1 MHIYCNFIIT
11 DFLPNC
17 DCCAAIVRNAL
28 IENVFL
34 ADSQIIFQHTKTHI
48 AGTMEGH
55 YQTTIAL
62 NICALRA
69 AVSSI
74 FTKYYQIIIYNM

>member
-11 DFLPNC
+11 DFLPNF

-48 AGTMEGH
+48 AGTMEG
-55 YQTTIAL
+55 AL
-62 NICALRA
+62 SDYYSTEYLRTPRGGF
-69 AVSSI
+69 VY
-74 FTKYYQIIIYNM
+74 FH